1 MAEIYYVDGK
11 FVQSDAAMIPVT
23 DLAVLR
29 GYGVFDFMRTYNR
42 QPFHLEQHIERL
54 FSSADAIG
62 LEMIWTRDEITDI
75 VMQTVEYNPHLT
87 ELNVRIVVTG
97 GESADFITPLER
109 PRLAV
114 LCTQAVPPAEHLY
127 QDGAKIITVN
137 ETRYIPQ
144 SKSIN
149 YIPAIRALREA
160 RQQNAVEAIYVAP
173 DSRALEG
180 TTTNLF
186 IFQGGTLITP
196 QEDILPGITR
206 GVVLQL
212 AEGVYPIDIRDIHLE
227 ELYAADEA
235 FLSASNKQVMPIVQ
249 VDDRMIAD
257 GKPGPRTRDLML
269 RFGELT
275 GVALIRA

>member
-11 FVQSDAAMIPVT
+11 FVESDAAMIPVT

-29 GYGVFDFMRTYNR
+29 GYGIFDFMRTYNR
-42 QPFHLEQHIERL
+42 KPFHLEAHIERL
-54 FSSADAIG
+54 FNSADAIG
-62 LEMIWTRDEITDI
+62 LEMIWTREEIYDI
-75 VMQTVEYNPHLT
+75 VMQTVDHNPHLN

-97 GESADFITPLER
+97 GESADFITPMEK

-114 LCTQAVPPAEHLY
+114 LCTQAHAPADHLY
-127 QDGAKIITVN
+127 QNGAKIVTVN

-160 RQQNAVEAIYVAP
+160 RKQNAVEAVYVAP

-186 IFQGGTLITP
+186 IFQGDTLITP

-206 GVVLQL
+206 SVVLEL
-212 AEGVYPIDIRDIHLE
+212 AEGVYPVVIRDIHLD

-235 FLSASNKQVMPIVQ
+235 FLSASNKQIMPIVQ
-249 VDDRMIAD
+249 VNDRMIAD
-257 GKPGPRTRDLML
+257 GKPGPHTRDMML
-269 RFGELT
+269 RFGEMT
-275 GVALIRA
+275 GVALIEA